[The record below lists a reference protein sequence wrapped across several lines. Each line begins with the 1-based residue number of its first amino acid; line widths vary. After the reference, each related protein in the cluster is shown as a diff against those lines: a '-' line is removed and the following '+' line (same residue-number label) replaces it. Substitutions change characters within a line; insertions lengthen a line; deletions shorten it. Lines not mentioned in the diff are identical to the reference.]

1 MAVNQNIYPPCAQ
14 VRNLPVYLVGIGGS
28 EYQGHVSRPEGYCWN
43 QILYSAKGKGILK
56 YDNISIALSDN
67 WYFLLPADYPHEY
80 YPVDDCWDVRWVV
93 FDGFACSKIMQ
104 ELGLVRPVAF
114 KLENADCIKKIYNKM
129 FVTQKSDKIYGCY
142 TCSGLIYQ
150 YILEFSNQSRA
161 VSGRNDRSSLL
172 MPVLNYIDDN
182 FRKDFPM
189 TKLAEIAGVTPQH
202 LCRVFKETMNMRP
215 NEYLLMCRLNEAK
228 RLLKHSDILVSEI
241 CKDVGFSDAGYFS
254 TIFRRQEGIPP
265 AEYRKKNRVY

>member
-1 MAVNQNIYPPCAQ
+1 
-14 VRNLPVYLVGIGGS
+14 
-28 EYQGHVSRPEGYCWN
+28 
-43 QILYSAKGKGILK
+43 
-56 YDNISIALSDN
+56 
-67 WYFLLPADYPHEY
+67 
-80 YPVDDCWDVRWVV
+80 
-93 FDGFACSKIMQ
+93 
-104 ELGLVRPVAF
+104 
-114 KLENADCIKKIYNKM
+114 M